1 MAKKA
6 AAPKGGPVKR
16 QIKAK
21 GVTQVN
27 PRERVLVMR
36 NNRMRFEWRERA

>member
-1 MAKKA
+1 MAKKT
-6 AAPKGGPVKR
+6 AAPKGGVVKR
-16 QIKAK
+16 VVKAK

-36 NNRMRFEWRERA
+36 NNKLRFEWRERA